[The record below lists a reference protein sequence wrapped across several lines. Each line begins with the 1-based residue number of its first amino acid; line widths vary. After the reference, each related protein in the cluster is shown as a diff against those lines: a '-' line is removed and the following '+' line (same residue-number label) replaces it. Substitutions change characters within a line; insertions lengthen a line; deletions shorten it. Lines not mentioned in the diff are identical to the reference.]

1 MYALPAVAY
10 SIGSGVQVH
19 ALAQAIGAGTRPQRH
34 CAAAAAG
41 APQMAG
47 QSGSQLPGGIGGLSL
62 SSNTMP
68 RPQADVA
75 GLLLGARRRSH
86 RRRCTRERDG
96 HDTPRSCA
104 VGDLLVTVLAGC
116 AGHPPM
122 PQPSGPLRTMN
133 PGLWNY
139 HGNDVVPQASSKGL
153 AIMSDL
159 TDQAGRRPAGFVP
172 RGAGLDLREAA
183 FRAAESF
190 ERERRWM
197 AFLTG
202 FGGWIVAAVLA
213 VLLALSLLLVLRR
226 PVPHQKLLIAV
237 LHGDGTYSA
246 PVPVNDLSPSQQ
258 ALLLKNTIWRYVVA
272 RESYTWEAV
281 QHDYDVVSALS
292 AGPLQA
298 RYQKFML
305 DASKRPTAVFGKRG
319 DVSISDV
326 HIFRVA
332 PNAMEV
338 GFPADGPAARCSREA
353 GAMIAR
359 VTYAPSGK
367 IPITVR
373 QQYDPA
379 GILITKYDVAR
390 NGPQ

>member
-1 MYALPAVAY
+1 
-10 SIGSGVQVH
+10 
-19 ALAQAIGAGTRPQRH
+19 
-34 CAAAAAG
+34 
-41 APQMAG
+41 
-47 QSGSQLPGGIGGLSL
+47 
-62 SSNTMP
+62 
-68 RPQADVA
+68 
-75 GLLLGARRRSH
+75 
-86 RRRCTRERDG
+86 
-96 HDTPRSCA
+96 
-104 VGDLLVTVLAGC
+104 
-116 AGHPPM
+116 
-122 PQPSGPLRTMN
+122 
-133 PGLWNY
+133 
-139 HGNDVVPQASSKGL
+139 
-153 AIMSDL
+153 MSDL
-159 TDQAGRRPAGFVP
+159 TDQLGPPASGFVP
-172 RGAGLDLREAA
+172 RGTGIDQREAA
-183 FRAAESF
+183 FRAAWSF

-213 VLLALSLLLVLRR
+213 ILLALSLLLVLRR
-226 PVPHQKLLIAV
+226 PVPHQKLLVAV

-246 PVPVNDLSPSQQ
+246 PVPVNDLSPAQQ
-258 ALLLKNTIWRYVVA
+258 ALLLKNTVWRYVVA

-305 DASKRPTAVFGKRG
+305 DASRRPTAAFGKRG

-332 PNAMEV
+332 PNAME
-338 GFPADGPAARCSREA
+338 ADFLRTVRQPDASVKREH
-353 GAMIAR
+353 MIAR

-379 GILITKYDVAR
+379 GILITNYDVAR